1 MALLAVTLV
10 QCVEQRFVV
19 FSGDPPDI
27 SWRTSI
33 ICERIS
39 TNVVQSKK
47 GTLYFLLGEINEK
60 DMIEKGKS
68 ELYLISAE
76 VYDDNTIL
84 FI

>member
-1 MALLAVTLV
+1 M
-10 QCVEQRFVV
+10 

-60 DMIEKGKS
+60 DMIDKG
-68 ELYLISAE
+68 
-76 VYDDNTIL
+76 
-84 FI
+84 